1 MTDGPDD
8 NAGSPQGAGRSPEP
22 MVVRAWAVLV
32 DGLAGLG
39 TLMIGGLMAIICA
52 DIAVRNLLGGSLPL
66 VSELGALAL
75 VMIVYLQLATT
86 IRHNRLV
93 RSDIL
98 LSLLGG
104 AAPRLRL
111 VLETLFDITGL
122 VVIAIIAWAT
132 VGIVERDLQVGQYIG
147 VTGVLIL
154 PTWPF
159 RALILLGATVA
170 ALQFL
175 FQLLDRLRRL
185 ARGEGQSS

>member
-1 MTDGPDD
+1 MSHRPEDTDG
-8 NAGSPQGAGRSPEP
+8 SPPGAGRSPETLIL
-22 MVVRAWAVLV
+22 RAWAALV

-39 TLMIGGLMAIICA
+39 TLMIGGLMLIICA
-52 DIAVRNLLGGSLPL
+52 DIVVRNLMGFSLPL

-104 AAPRLRL
+104 IAPRLRL
-111 VLETLFDITGL
+111 ALETLFDITGL
-122 VVIAIIAWAT
+122 MVIALIAWAT
-132 VGIVERDLQVGQYIG
+132 LGILERDIQVGQYIG

-159 RALILLGATVA
+159 RALILLGTTVA

-175 FQLLDRLRRL
+175 FQFFYRLRLL
-185 ARGEGQSS
+185 ARGEGLQS